1 MGAET
6 EGGMWPALTRADKL
20 LALLVVASAI
30 ALFLHGHRTATT
42 GDTLLI
48 EVVGGDSTT
57 HRMSSFALLRIAG
70 PLGECQIEIG
80 PEGARVISAPCAQK
94 ICMRRGWIW
103 QRGDLAVC
111 VPNGLLLR
119 VAGRAHVDAV
129 VR

>member
-6 EGGMWPALTRADKL
+6 KRGMWPALTRADKL
-20 LALLVVASAI
+20 LALVVVASAM
-30 ALFLHGHRTATT
+30 ALVLHGHRMATT
-42 GDTLLI
+42 GDTLII

-57 HRMSSFALLRIAG
+57 HRLSSFGLLRITG
-70 PLGECQIEIG
+70 PMGESQIEIG

-119 VAGRAHVDAV
+119 VAGRALVDAV

>member
-20 LALLVVASAI
+20 LALVVVASAI
-30 ALFLHGHRTATT
+30 ALVVYGHNTATK

-57 HRMSSFALLRIAG
+57 HRLSSFGLLRITG
-70 PLGECQIEIG
+70 PMGESQIEIG
-80 PEGARVISAPCAQK
+80 PEGARVIDAPCAHK
-94 ICMRRGWIW
+94 VCMRRGWIR
-103 QRGDLAVC
+103 QRGDLSVC

-119 VAGRAHVDAV
+119 VAGRAHLDAV

>member
-6 EGGMWPALTRADKL
+6 EGGMWPALTRADKVFA
-20 LALLVVASAI
+20 LAVVASAI
-30 ALFLHGHRTATT
+30 ALVLHGHITVTT

-57 HRMSSFALLRIAG
+57 HRLSSFGLLRITG
-70 PLGECQIEIG
+70 SLGECQIEIG
-80 PEGARVISAPCAQK
+80 PQGARVIAAPCAHK
-94 ICMRRGWIW
+94 VCMRRGWIR

-111 VPNGLLLR
+111 VPNGLMLR